1 MAGVPSSHGVNL
13 TSLPYPLHVLKQEYI
28 HTFTIIHQKGRKLK
42 FSPPHPVCYNKPGIP
57 MRRYSILQ
65 RVPLASWLTL
75 ITFLAFTLRIA
86 RLDFQP
92 LWWDEGWTVYFA
104 TSDIPSMVA
113 RTAIDIHP
121 PFYYLL
127 LHLWVLLLGSSPFA
141 IRFFSLLVG
150 VLSAPLIFLVARR
163 LFNPSAGLIAALVWA
178 VAPLPIYYSQEARMY
193 ALVTF
198 LGLLSTLFALQI
210 GKGLKEGQTSIGL
223 WAGYILTTTAAAYTQ
238 YYAAFIPLAQTLFF
252 LILARHNLS
261 LLLKWLTAQA
271 IWFLLY
277 TPWILFAGSKLIDY
291 VATKLVKEADLSLGF
306 ATYMGSHLAT
316 FGLGHLPEHLAWLGI
331 IPLLFAALG
340 VGSALLSASKVSLKQ
355 EGEKGALF
363 LLLYLFVPLLSGFLI
378 NLRFPF
384 RAVGIERLLLLAT
397 PAFYILVALGL
408 SSLKGK
414 RTLLY
419 LAGLV
424 LVAVCG
430 LSLFNFYTI
439 PRYAEDDY
447 RPLIARLEALAQPED
462 VILAVHPWQVGY
474 FRSYYRAPLPSL
486 YLTPKEEADVT
497 QEGWVE
503 RPDLLGQG
511 LDRLLSQH
519 PRLWFPTHQVLGRIL
534 ENEVEEYLSREY
546 HPFLAEWYSQS
557 TKLTAYAS
565 QAPLTTSDRPLEF
578 GGLML
583 LQTYGVGAQ
592 PVEAAWGV
600 IRTELL
606 WQRIA
611 DFQERYRV
619 ALRLTDKA
627 GHLWAS
633 HDSEPLAGLRP
644 FSQLPLGAT
653 LSDSRGLLVP
663 AGTPPGTYQLR
674 LSLYSDPES
683 APLEVTSL
691 GEPLGVE
698 AILGE
703 VKVVLPA
710 RQPPL
715 EALPIQHPRQADF
728 EGGMRLLGYSLG
740 EGPYLSGEEI
750 EVTLFWQAL
759 TKMEEYKLSLRLED
773 ESGKTWTQDEK
784 APLHGTYPTSRWPVD
799 SLTRDPHR
807 LLLPANLPPGH
818 YRLLLGLQRSEDGK
832 PLAIGRWPFWRAQEL
847 ALTTIEVEGRAHSTE
862 PPEAIQH
869 PLWARFGDSVLFLGY
884 DLEAIESHPGRS
896 LHLTLYWQA
905 LAQMGTSYTVFTH
918 LIDEEDRIWGQKDG
932 VPGDWT
938 LPTTS
943 WIEGEYIKDEYEIPI
958 KEDAPLG
965 DYFIEIGMYDASTS
979 VRLPIYEQ
987 EGNHIG
993 DRLLLAETPIRLVR

>member
-1 MAGVPSSHGVNL
+1 
-13 TSLPYPLHVLKQEYI
+13 
-28 HTFTIIHQKGRKLK
+28 
-42 FSPPHPVCYNKPGIP
+42 
-57 MRRYSILQ
+57 MRRYSILG
-65 RVPLASWLTL
+65 RLPLASWLIL
-75 ITFLAFTLRIA
+75 ITFLAFVLRII

-150 VLSAPLIFLVARR
+150 VLSLPLIFLLARR
-163 LFNPSAGLIAALVWA
+163 LFDPRVGLISALIWA
-178 VAPLPIYYSQEARMY
+178 VAPFPIYYSQEARMY

-210 GKGLKEGQTSIGL
+210 WRGLKGEVSIGL

-261 LLLKWLTAQA
+261 LTLKWLTAQA
-271 IWFLLY
+271 ISLLLY

-291 VATKLVKEADLSLGF
+291 VATKLVKEADLPLGLV
-306 ATYMGSHLAT
+306 AYMGSHLAT
-316 FGLGHLPEHLAWLGI
+316 FGIGHLPEPTYLAWLGI
-331 IPLLFAALG
+331 IPLLFAVLG
-340 VGSALLSASKVSLKQ
+340 VGSALRTGAWKVSLAQGKRLGQ
-355 EGEKGALF
+355 GVLF

-378 NLRFPF
+378 NLYFPF

-408 SSLKGK
+408 FSLKGK
-414 RTLLY
+414 RTFLY
-419 LAGLV
+419 LAGLI
-424 LVAVCG
+424 LIAVCG
-430 LSLFNFYTI
+430 FSLFGFYTI
-439 PRYAEDDY
+439 ARYTEDDY
-447 RPLIARLEALAQPED
+447 RPLIARLKALAQPED

-474 FRSYYRAPLPSL
+474 FRSYYGAPLPSL
-486 YLTPKEEADVT
+486 CLTPKEETDVT
-497 QEGWVE
+497 QERWVE
-503 RPDLLGQG
+503 RPDLMGQG
-511 LDRLLSQH
+511 LEGLLSQH

-534 ENEVEEYLSREY
+534 ESEVEGYLGREY
-546 HPFLAEWYSQS
+546 YPFLAEWYSQS

-583 LQTYGVGAQ
+583 LQTYGVSVQ

-600 IRTELL
+600 IRVDLL

-611 DFQERYRV
+611 RFQERYRV
-619 ALRLTDKA
+619 ALRLTDKS
-627 GHLWAS
+627 GYLWAS

-644 FSQLPLGAT
+644 FSELPLGAT
-653 LSDSRGLLVP
+653 LRDSQGLLVP

-683 APLEVTSL
+683 APLEVRSL
-691 GEPLGVE
+691 EEPLGVE

-710 RQPPL
+710 RQPSI

-759 TKMEEYKLSLRLED
+759 TKMEECKVFLRLED
-773 ESGKTWTQDEK
+773 ESGKTWALEEK
-784 APLHGTYPTSRWPVD
+784 APLHGTYPTSQWPVD

-818 YRLLLGLQRSEDGK
+818 YHLLLGLYRSEDGK

-847 ALTTIEVEGRAHSTE
+847 ALATIEVEGRPHSTE
-862 PPEAIQH
+862 PPKAIQH
-869 PLWARFGDSVLFLGY
+869 PLWARLGDNILFLGY
-884 DLEAIESHPGRS
+884 DLRSIESHPGGS

-905 LAQMGTSYTVFTH
+905 LAQMETSYTVFTH
-918 LIDEEDRIWGQKDG
+918 LVDEEDRIWGQKDG
-932 VPGDWT
+932 VPGNWT

-958 KEDAPLG
+958 KEDAPPG
-965 DYFIEIGMYDASTS
+965 DYLIEIGMYDASTS
-979 VRLPIYEQ
+979 LRLPIYDQ
-987 EGNHIG
+987 GGNHVG
-993 DRLLLAETPIRLVR
+993 DRLLLGETPIRLVR

>member
-1 MAGVPSSHGVNL
+1 MRRFFERVPSAHWV
-13 TSLPYPLHVLKQEYI
+13 
-28 HTFTIIHQKGRKLK
+28 
-42 FSPPHPVCYNKPGIP
+42 
-57 MRRYSILQ
+57 
-65 RVPLASWLTL
+65 TL
-75 ITFLAFTLRIA
+75 ITFLAFALRIA

-121 PFYYLL
+121 PLYYLL
-127 LHLWVLLLGSSPFA
+127 LHLWILLLGSSPFA
-141 IRFFSLLVG
+141 IRLSSLVVG

-163 LFNPSAGLIAALVWA
+163 LFTPSVGLLTTLVWA
-178 VAPLPIYYSQEARMY
+178 VAPFPIYYSQEARMY

-210 GKGLKEGQTSIGL
+210 WKGLKEDQSSIGL
-223 WAGYILTTTAAAYTQ
+223 WAGYILTTAAAAYTQ

-252 LILARHNLS
+252 LIILARYNRS
-261 LLLKWLTAQA
+261 LTLKWLTAQA
-271 IWFLLY
+271 IWLLFY
-277 TPWILFAGSKLIDY
+277 APWLLFAGSRLIDY
-291 VATKLVKEADLSLGF
+291 VATKLVKEADLPLGF
-306 ATYMGSHLAT
+306 TTYMGSHLAT
-316 FGLGHLPEHLAWLGI
+316 FSLGHLPENLAWLGI
-331 IPLLFAALG
+331 IPLLLAALG
-340 VGSALLSASKVSLKQ
+340 MGSALLRASKVSLEQGKRLGQ
-355 EGEKGALF
+355 GVVF
-363 LLLYLFVPLLSGFLI
+363 LLLYLLVPLLSGFLI

-414 RTLLY
+414 RMY

-424 LVAVCG
+424 LIALCG
-430 LSLFNFYTI
+430 FSLFNFYTI

-447 RPLIARLEALAQPED
+447 RPLIARMEALAQPED
-462 VILAVHPWQVGY
+462 VILAIHPWQVGY
-474 FRSYYRAPLPSL
+474 FRSYYRTPLPFL
-486 YLTPKEEADVT
+486 YLTPKEETDVT
-497 QEGWVE
+497 QERWVE

-511 LDRLLSQH
+511 LDGLLSQH

-534 ENEVEEYLSREY
+534 ESEVEEYLSREY
-546 HPFLAEWYSQS
+546 YPFLAEWHSQS

-565 QAPLTTSDRPLEF
+565 RAPLTASDRPLEF

-583 LQTYGVGAQ
+583 LQTYGVTVP

-600 IRTELL
+600 ISVDLL

-611 DFQERYRV
+611 HFQERYRL
-619 ALRLTDKA
+619 ALRLTDKS
-627 GHLWAS
+627 GHVWTS
-633 HDSEPLAGLRP
+633 HDGEGLAGLRP
-644 FSQLPLGAT
+644 FFELPLGVA
-653 LSDSRGLLVP
+653 LRDSQGLLVP
-663 AGTPPGTYQLR
+663 AGTPPGVYQLR

-710 RQPPL
+710 RQPPI

-728 EGGMRLLGYSLG
+728 EGGMRLLGLSLG
-740 EGPYLSGEEI
+740 EGPYLSGQEI

-759 TKMEEYKLSLRLED
+759 TEMEEYKLSLRLED
-773 ESGKTWTQDEK
+773 ESGKTWAQEEQ
-784 APLHGTYPTSRWPVD
+784 PPIHGTYPTSRWPVD

-818 YRLLLGLQRSEDGK
+818 YRLLLGLYRSEDGK
-832 PLAIGRWPFWRAQEL
+832 PLAISRWPFWRAHEL
-847 ALTTIEVEGRAHSTE
+847 ALTTIEVEGRPHSTE
-862 PPEAIQH
+862 PPKAIQH
-869 PLWARFGDSVLFLGY
+869 PLWARLGDGVLFLGY
-884 DLEAIESHPGRS
+884 DLASTESRPGGS

-905 LAQMGTSYTVFTH
+905 LAQMETSYTVFTH
-918 LIDEEDRIWGQKDG
+918 LVDEEDRIWGQKDG

-958 KEDAPLG
+958 KEEGPLG
-965 DYFIEIGMYDASTS
+965 YYLIEIGMYDASTS
-979 VRLPIYEQ
+979 VRLPIYDQ
-987 EGNHIG
+987 GGNHIG
-993 DRLLLAETPIRLVR
+993 DRLLLRETPIRLVR

>member
-1 MAGVPSSHGVNL
+1 MRRFFERVPSA
-13 TSLPYPLHVLKQEYI
+13 Y
-28 HTFTIIHQKGRKLK
+28 
-42 FSPPHPVCYNKPGIP
+42 
-57 MRRYSILQ
+57 
-65 RVPLASWLTL
+65 WLTL
-75 ITFLAFTLRIA
+75 ITFLAFALRIA

-92 LWWDEGWTVYFA
+92 LWWDEGWTLYFA
-104 TSDIPSMVA
+104 TSDISSMVA

-127 LHLWVLLLGSSPFA
+127 LHLWILLLGSSPFA

-150 VLSAPLIFLVARR
+150 VLSLPLIFLVARR
-163 LFNPSAGLIAALVWA
+163 LFNPSVGLLAALVWA
-178 VAPLPIYYSQEARMY
+178 VAPFPIYYSQEARMY

-198 LGLLSTLFALQI
+198 LGLLSTFFALQI
-210 GKGLKEGQTSIGL
+210 GKGLKEGQLSIAL
-223 WAGYILTTTAAAYTQ
+223 WAGYILTTAAAVHTQ
-238 YYAAFIPLAQTLFF
+238 YYAAFIPLAQTLFV
-252 LILARHNLS
+252 LARHNLS
-261 LLLKWLTAQA
+261 PILKWLAGQV
-271 IWFLLY
+271 IWLLLY
-277 TPWILFAGSKLIDY
+277 TPWITFAGSKLIDY
-291 VATKLVKEADLSLGF
+291 VATKLVKEADLPLGF

-316 FGLGHLPEHLAWLGI
+316 FGIGHLPEPTYLAWLGI
-331 IPLLFAALG
+331 IPLLLAALG
-340 VGSALLSASKVSLKQ
+340 VGSALLPASKVSLERK
-355 EGEKGALF
+355 EEAPGVLF

-414 RTLLY
+414 RTPLY
-419 LAGLV
+419 LAGLI
-424 LVAVCG
+424 LIAVCG
-430 LSLFNFYTI
+430 LSLFNFYTT

-447 RPLIARLEALAQPED
+447 RPLIARMEALAQPED
-462 VILAVHPWQVGY
+462 VIVVVHPWQVGY
-474 FRSYYRAPLPSL
+474 FRSYYPAPLPLL
-486 YLTPKEEADVT
+486 YLTPKEETDVT
-497 QEGWVE
+497 QERWVE
-503 RPDLLGQG
+503 HPDLMGQG
-511 LDRLLSQH
+511 LDGLLSQH

-546 HPFLAEWYSQS
+546 YPFLAEWYSQS

-565 QAPLTTSDRPLEF
+565 QVPLTASDRSLEF

-583 LQTYGVGAQ
+583 LQTYGVSAQ

-600 IRTELL
+600 IRVDLT

-611 DFQERYRV
+611 HFQERYRV
-619 ALRLTDKA
+619 ALRLTDKS
-627 GHLWAS
+627 GYVWAS

-644 FSQLPLGAT
+644 FSELPLEAT
-653 LSDSRGLLVP
+653 LRDSQGLLVP
-663 AGTPPGTYQLR
+663 AGTPPGVYQLR

-683 APLEVTSL
+683 PPLEVRAL

-703 VKVVLPA
+703 VKVVQPA
-710 RQPPL
+710 RQPPI
-715 EALPIQHPRQADF
+715 EALPIQHRRQADF
-728 EGGMRLLGYSLG
+728 EGRMRLLGYSLG
-740 EGPYLSGEEI
+740 EGPYLAGEEV

-759 TKMEEYKLSLRLED
+759 TKMGEYKVSLRLED
-773 ESGKTWTQDEK
+773 ESGKTWAQEEK
-784 APLHGTYPTSRWPVD
+784 APIHGTYPTSRWPVD
-799 SLTRDPHR
+799 GLTRDPHR

-818 YRLLLGLQRSEDGK
+818 YRLLLGLQRWEDGK

-847 ALTTIEVEGRAHSTE
+847 ALTAIEVEGRPHSTE
-862 PPEAIQH
+862 PPKAIQH
-869 PLWARFGDSVLFLGY
+869 SLWARLGDSVLFLGY
-884 DLEAIESHPGRS
+884 DLASTESRPGGS

-905 LAQMGTSYTVFTH
+905 LAQMGSSYTVFTH
-918 LIDEEDRIWGQKDG
+918 LVDEEDHIWGQKDG

-943 WIEGEYIKDEYEIPI
+943 WIEGEYIVDEYEIPI

-965 DYFIEIGMYDASTS
+965 DYLIEIGMYDASTS
-979 VRLPIYEQ
+979 VRLPIYDR

-993 DRLLLAETPIRLVR
+993 DRLLLEETPIQLVR

>member
-1 MAGVPSSHGVNL
+1 
-13 TSLPYPLHVLKQEYI
+13 
-28 HTFTIIHQKGRKLK
+28 
-42 FSPPHPVCYNKPGIP
+42 
-57 MRRYSILQ
+57 MRRYSILK

-75 ITFLAFTLRIA
+75 ITFLAFALRIA
-86 RLDFQP
+86 RLEFQP

-104 TSDIPSMVA
+104 TSDIPSMAA

-121 PFYYLL
+121 PFYYLI
-127 LHLWVLLLGSSPFA
+127 LHGWVLLLGASPFA
-141 IRFFSLLVG
+141 IRSFSLLMG
-150 VLSAPLIFLVARR
+150 VLSLPLVFLVTRR
-163 LFNPSAGLIAALVWA
+163 LFTPRVGLLATLVWA
-178 VAPLPIYYSQEARMY
+178 VAPFPIYYSQEARMY

-198 LGLLSTLFALQI
+198 LGLLSTLFSLEI
-210 GKGLKEGQTSIGL
+210 WKRLKEGQLSIGL
-223 WAGYILTTTAAAYTQ
+223 WAGYILTTAAAAYTQ

-252 LILARHNLS
+252 LILARRNRS
-261 LLLKWLTAQA
+261 LILKWLAAQA
-271 IWFLLY
+271 LWLLLY
-277 TPWILFAGSKLIDY
+277 TPWILFAGGKLIDY
-291 VATKLVKEADLSLGF
+291 VATKLVKEADLPLGF
-306 ATYMGSHLAT
+306 VTYMGSHLAT
-316 FGLGHLPEHLAWLGI
+316 FGIGHLPQPSYLAWLGI

-340 VGSALLSASKVSLKQ
+340 VGSALLPASRGSPEQ
-355 EGEKGALF
+355 EGEKGVLF

-397 PAFYILVALGL
+397 PSFYILAALGL
-408 SSLKGK
+408 SSLKG
-414 RTLLY
+414 RGIY

-424 LVAVCG
+424 LIAVCG
-430 LSLFNFYTI
+430 FSLFEFYTI
-439 PRYAEDDY
+439 PRSAEDDY

-462 VILAVHPWQVGY
+462 VVVTVHPWQVGY

-486 YLTPKEEADVT
+486 YLTPKEESDVT
-497 QEGWVE
+497 QERWAE
-503 RPDLLGQG
+503 RPHLMGQG
-511 LDRLLSQH
+511 LDGLLSQH

-534 ENEVEEYLSREY
+534 ETKVEEYLSREY
-546 HPFLAEWYSQS
+546 YPFLAEWYSQS

-565 QAPLTTSDRPLEF
+565 RVPLTASDRPLEF

-583 LQTYGVGAQ
+583 LQTHGVTAQ
-592 PVEAAWGV
+592 PVEAAWEV
-600 IRTELL
+600 IRVDLL

-619 ALRLTDKA
+619 ALRLTDKS
-627 GHLWAS
+627 GNVWAS
-633 HDSEPLAGLRP
+633 HDSEPLAGLYP
-644 FSQLPLGAT
+644 FSTLPLGAT
-653 LSDSRGLLVP
+653 LRDSQGLLVP

-683 APLEVTSL
+683 APLEVRSVEEL
-691 GEPLGVE
+691 LGVE

-710 RQPPL
+710 RQPPI
-715 EALPIQHPRQADF
+715 EALPIQHGRQADF

-740 EGPYLSGEEI
+740 EGSYLSGEEI
-750 EVTLFWQAL
+750 EVTIFWQAVAR
-759 TKMEEYKLSLRLED
+759 MEDYKVSLRLED
-773 ESGKTWTQDEK
+773 ESGKTWAQEEE
-784 APLHGTYPTSRWPVD
+784 APVYSTSQWPPG

-818 YRLLLGLQRSEDGK
+818 YHLLLGLYRSEDSK
-832 PLAIGRWPFWRAQEL
+832 ALATGRWPFWRVHDL

-869 PLWARFGDSVLFLGY
+869 PLRAQMGDSVLFLGY
-884 DLEAIESHPGRS
+884 DLASTESRPGGG

-905 LAQMGTSYTVFTH
+905 LAQMETSYSVFTH
-918 LIDEEDRIWGQKDG
+918 LVDEDDRIWGQKDG

-958 KEDAPLG
+958 REDAPLG
-965 DYFIEIGMYDASTS
+965 DYLIEMGMYDASTS
-979 VRLPIYEQ
+979 LRLPIYDQ
-987 EGNHIG
+987 EGKHIG
-993 DRLLLAETPIRLVR
+993 DRLLLRETPIRLAD

>member
-1 MAGVPSSHGVNL
+1 MRRFFERVPSAYWL
-13 TSLPYPLHVLKQEYI
+13 TS
-28 HTFTIIHQKGRKLK
+28 II
-42 FSPPHPVCYNKPGIP
+42 
-57 MRRYSILQ
+57 
-65 RVPLASWLTL
+65 
-75 ITFLAFTLRIA
+75 FLAFALRIA

-121 PFYYLL
+121 PFCYLL
-127 LHLWVLLLGSSPFA
+127 LHLWVLFLGSSPFA

-150 VLSAPLIFLVARR
+150 VLSLPLIFLVARR
-163 LFNPSAGLIAALVWA
+163 LFNPSVGLLAALVWA
-178 VAPLPIYYSQEARMY
+178 VAPFPIYYSQEARMY

-210 GKGLKEGQTSIGL
+210 WKGLKEGRVSIGL
-223 WAGYILTTTAAAYTQ
+223 WAGYILTTAVAVYTQ
-238 YYAAFIPLAQTLFF
+238 YYAAFIPLAQTLF
-252 LILARHNLS
+252 LARRNLS
-261 LLLKWLTAQA
+261 LILKWLAGQA
-271 IWFLLY
+271 IWLLLY

-291 VATKLVKEADLSLGF
+291 VATKLVKEADLPLGF

-316 FGLGHLPEHLAWLGI
+316 FGIGHLPEPTHLAWLGI
-331 IPLLFAALG
+331 IPLLLAALG
-340 VGSALLSASKVSLKQ
+340 VGSALLASKAPLERK
-355 EGEKGALF
+355 EKTQGVLF

-414 RTLLY
+414 RPLLY

-424 LVAVCG
+424 LIAVCG

-447 RPLIARLEALAQPED
+447 RSLITRMETLAQPED
-462 VILAVHPWQVGY
+462 AILAVHPWQVGY
-474 FRSYYRAPLPSL
+474 FRSYYRVPLPSL
-486 YLTPKEEADVT
+486 YLTPKEETDVT
-497 QEGWVE
+497 QERWIE
-503 RPDLLGQG
+503 RLDLMGQD
-511 LDRLLSQH
+511 LDQLLSQH
-519 PRLWFPTHQVLGRIL
+519 PRLWFPTHQLLGRIL

-546 HPFLAEWYSQS
+546 YPFLGEWYRQS

-565 QAPLTTSDRPLEF
+565 QAPLTASDRSLEF

-583 LQTYGVGAQ
+583 LQTYGVSAQ
-592 PVEAAWGV
+592 AVEAAWGV
-600 IRTELL
+600 IRVDLL

-611 DFQERYRV
+611 HFQERYRV
-619 ALRLTDKA
+619 ALRLRDKT
-627 GHLWAS
+627 GYVWAS
-633 HDSEPLAGLRP
+633 HDSEPLAGLLP
-644 FSQLPLGAT
+644 FSELPLGAT
-653 LSDSRGLLVP
+653 LRDSQGLLVP
-663 AGTPPGTYQLR
+663 AGTPPGVYQLR

-683 APLEVTSL
+683 APLEVRAL

-703 VKVVLPA
+703 VKVVLPT
-710 RQPPL
+710 RQPPI
-715 EALPIQHPRQADF
+715 EALPIQHLRQADF
-728 EGGMRLLGYSLG
+728 EGEMRLLGYSLG
-740 EGPYLSGEEI
+740 EGPYLAGEEV

-759 TKMEEYKLSLRLED
+759 TEMGEYKVPLRLED
-773 ESGKTWTQDEK
+773 ESGKTWAQEEK
-784 APLHGTYPTSRWPVD
+784 APIHGTYPTSRWPVD

-818 YRLLLGLQRSEDGK
+818 YRLFLGLHRSKDGK
-832 PLAIGRWPFWRAQEL
+832 PLTIGRWPFRRAQEL

-869 PLWARFGDSVLFLGY
+869 HLWARLGDSVLFLGY
-884 DLEAIESHPGRS
+884 DLASTESHPGGS
-896 LHLTLYWQA
+896 LRLTLYWQA
-905 LAQMGTSYTVFTH
+905 LAQMETSYTVFTH
-918 LIDEEDRIWGQKDG
+918 LVDEEDRIWGQKDSI
-932 VPGDWT
+932 PGDWT

-943 WIEGEYIKDEYEIPI
+943 WIEGEYIKDEYEIPV

-965 DYFIEIGMYDASTS
+965 GYLIEIGMYDASTS
-979 VRLPIYEQ
+979 VRLPIYDQ
-987 EGNHIG
+987 EGNQIG
-993 DRLLLAETPIRLVR
+993 DRLLLEETPIRLVR

>member
-1 MAGVPSSHGVNL
+1 MA
-13 TSLPYPLHVLKQEYI
+13 Y
-28 HTFTIIHQKGRKLK
+28 
-42 FSPPHPVCYNKPGIP
+42 
-57 MRRYSILQ
+57 
-65 RVPLASWLTL
+65 WLTL
-75 ITFLAFTLRIA
+75 ITFLAFALRIA
-86 RLDFQP
+86 RLEFQP

-104 TSDIPSMVA
+104 TSDILSMMA

-127 LHLWVLLLGSSPFA
+127 LHLWVLLLGPSPFA

-150 VLSAPLIFLVARR
+150 VLSVTVIFLVARR
-163 LFNPSAGLIAALVWA
+163 LFNPSIGLLAALVWA
-178 VAPLPIYYSQEARMY
+178 VAPFPIYYSQEARMY

-210 GKGLKEGQTSIGL
+210 WKGLKEGQLSIGL
-223 WAGYILTTTAAAYTQ
+223 WVAYILTTTAAAYTQ

-252 LILARHNLS
+252 LILARRYRFLIF
-261 LLLKWLTAQA
+261 KWLVAQA
-271 IWFLLY
+271 IWLLLY
-277 TPWILFAGSKLIDY
+277 APWILFAGSKLIDY
-291 VATKLVKEADLSLGF
+291 VATKLVKEADLPLGF
-306 ATYMGSHLAT
+306 ATYMGSHLAA
-316 FGLGHLPEHLAWLGI
+316 FGIGHLPEPTYLAWLGI

-340 VGSALLSASKVSLKQ
+340 VGSALLPASRVSLEQ
-355 EGEKGALF
+355 EGEEGIVF

-384 RAVGIERLLLLAT
+384 RAIGIERLLLLAT

-419 LAGLV
+419 LTGLI
-424 LVAVCG
+424 LIAVCG
-430 LSLFNFYTI
+430 LSLFYFYTI

-447 RPLIARLEALAQPED
+447 RPLIARMEALAQPKD
-462 VILAVHPWQVGY
+462 VILVVHPWQVGY
-474 FRSYYRAPLPSL
+474 FRSYYPAPLPFL
-486 YLTPKEEADVT
+486 YLTPKEETDVT
-497 QEGWVE
+497 QERWME
-503 RPDLLGQG
+503 RPHLMGQG
-511 LDRLLSQH
+511 LDGLLSQH

-534 ENEVEEYLSREY
+534 ESEVEEYLSREY
-546 HPFLAEWYSQS
+546 YPFLAEWYSQS
-557 TKLTAYAS
+557 TKLAAYAS
-565 QAPLTTSDRPLEF
+565 QASLTASDRSLEF

-583 LQTYGVGAQ
+583 LQAYGISAQ

-600 IRTELL
+600 IRVDLL
-606 WQRIA
+606 WQRI
-611 DFQERYRV
+611 DHFQERYRV
-619 ALRLTDKA
+619 ALRLTDKS
-627 GHLWAS
+627 GYVWAS

-644 FSQLPLGAT
+644 FSELPLGAT
-653 LSDSRGLLVP
+653 LRDSQGLLVP

-674 LSLYSDPES
+674 LSLYSAPES

-710 RQPPL
+710 RQPPV
-715 EALPIQHPRQADF
+715 EALPIQYPQQADF

-740 EGPYLSGEEI
+740 EGPYLAGEET

-759 TKMEEYKLSLRLED
+759 TEMEEYKVSLHLED
-773 ESGKTWTQDEK
+773 ESGKTWVQEEK
-784 APLHGTYPTSRWPVD
+784 APIHGTYPTSRWPVD
-799 SLTRDPHR
+799 SLTRDPYR
-807 LLLPANLPPGH
+807 LLLLANLPPGH
-818 YRLLLGLQRSEDGK
+818 YRLLLGLQRSENGTR
-832 PLAIGRWPFWRAQEL
+832 LTIGRWPFWRAQEL

-862 PPEAIQH
+862 PPKAIQH
-869 PLWARFGDSVLFLGY
+869 PLWARLGDSVLFLGY
-884 DLEAIESHPGRS
+884 DLTSTESRPGGS

-918 LIDEEDRIWGQKDG
+918 LVDEEDGIWGQKDA

-943 WIEGEYIKDEYEIPI
+943 WIEGEYIVDEYEIPL

-965 DYFIEIGMYDASTS
+965 DYLIEIGMYDASTS
-979 VRLPIYEQ
+979 MRLPIYDQ

-993 DRLLLAETPIRLVR
+993 ERLLLGETPIRLVR

>member
-1 MAGVPSSHGVNL
+1 
-13 TSLPYPLHVLKQEYI
+13 
-28 HTFTIIHQKGRKLK
+28 
-42 FSPPHPVCYNKPGIP
+42 

-65 RVPLASWLTL
+65 RVPLAHWLTL
-75 ITFLAFTLRIA
+75 ITFLAFALRIA

-127 LHLWVLLLGSSPFA
+127 LHLWILFLGSSPFA

-150 VLSAPLIFLVARR
+150 VLSLPLIFLVARH
-163 LFNPSAGLIAALVWA
+163 LFNPSIGLLAALVWA
-178 VAPLPIYYSQEARMY
+178 VAPFPIYYSQEARMY

-198 LGLLSTLFALQI
+198 LGLLSTFFALQI
-210 GKGLKEGQTSIGL
+210 WKGLKGEISIGL
-223 WAGYILTTTAAAYTQ
+223 WAAYILTTTAAAYTQ
-238 YYAAFIPLAQTLFF
+238 YYAAFIPLAQILFL

-261 LLLKWLTAQA
+261 LILKWLAAQA
-271 IWFLLY
+271 IWLLFCA
-277 TPWILFAGSKLIDY
+277 PWILFAGSKLIDY
-291 VATKLVKEADLSLGF
+291 VATKLVKEADLPLGF

-316 FGLGHLPEHLAWLGI
+316 FGLGHLPEPTYLAWLGI

-340 VGSALLSASKVSLKQ
+340 VGSALLPASKVSPEQK
-355 EGEKGALF
+355 EGALGESVLF

-384 RAVGIERLLLLAT
+384 RAAGIERLLLLVT

-419 LAGLV
+419 LAGLI
-424 LVAVCG
+424 LIALCG
-430 LSLFNFYTI
+430 LSLFDFYTI
-439 PRYAEDDY
+439 ARYAEDDY

-462 VILAVHPWQVGY
+462 VIVAVHPWQVGY
-474 FRSYYRAPLPSL
+474 LRSYYRASLPSL
-486 YLTPKEEADVT
+486 YLTPKEETDVT
-497 QEGWVE
+497 QERWME
-503 RPDLLGQG
+503 RPDLMDQG

-534 ENEVEEYLSREY
+534 ESEVEEHLSREY

-583 LQTYGVGAQ
+583 LQTYGISAQ
-592 PVEAAWGV
+592 VVEAAWGV
-600 IRTELL
+600 IRVDLL
-606 WQRIA
+606 WQRIGH
-611 DFQERYRV
+611 FQEKYRV
-619 ALRLTDKA
+619 ALRLRDKS
-627 GHLWAS
+627 GYVWAS

-653 LSDSRGLLVP
+653 LWDSPGLLVP
-663 AGTPPGTYQLR
+663 AGTPPGVYQLR

-683 APLEVTSL
+683 PPLEVTSL
-691 GEPLGVE
+691 EEPLGVE
-698 AILGE
+698 AMLGE
-703 VKVVLPA
+703 VKVVLPT
-710 RQPPL
+710 RQPPIQ
-715 EALPIQHPRQADF
+715 ALPVQHPGQADF
-728 EGGMRLLGYSLG
+728 KGGMRLLGYSLG

-759 TKMEEYKLSLRLED
+759 TKMEEYEVSLRLED
-773 ESGKTWTQDEK
+773 ESGKTWAQEEK
-784 APLHGTYPTSRWPVD
+784 APIHGTYPTSQWPVD

-807 LLLPANLPPGH
+807 LLPPANLPPGH
-818 YRLLLGLQRSEDGK
+818 YHLLLGLYRLEDGK

-847 ALTTIEVEGRAHSTE
+847 ALTTIEVEGRPHSTE
-862 PPEAIQH
+862 PPKAIQH
-869 PLWARFGDSVLFLGY
+869 PFWARLGDSVLFLGY
-884 DLEAIESHPGRS
+884 DLASQESSPGGS

-905 LAQMGTSYTVFTH
+905 LAQMETSYTVFTH
-918 LIDEEDRIWGQKDG
+918 LVDEEDRIWGQKDG

-943 WIEGEYIKDEYEIPI
+943 WIEGEYIEDEYEIPI
-958 KEDAPLG
+958 KEEAPLG
-965 DYFIEIGMYDASTS
+965 DYLIEIGMYDASTS
-979 VRLPIYEQ
+979 VRLPIYDQ

-993 DRLLLAETPIRLVR
+993 DRLLLRETPIRLVE

>member
-1 MAGVPSSHGVNL
+1 
-13 TSLPYPLHVLKQEYI
+13 
-28 HTFTIIHQKGRKLK
+28 
-42 FSPPHPVCYNKPGIP
+42 
-57 MRRYSILQ
+57 MRRFFE
-65 RVPLASWLTL
+65 RVPLAYWLIL
-75 ITFLAFTLRIA
+75 ITFLAFVLRIA

-127 LHLWVLLLGSSPFA
+127 LHLWILFLGSSPFA

-150 VLSAPLIFLVARR
+150 VISLPLIFLVARR
-163 LFNPSAGLIAALVWA
+163 LFNPSVGLFATLVWA
-178 VAPLPIYYSQEARMY
+178 VAPFPIYYSQEARMY

-198 LGLLSTLFALQI
+198 LGLLSTCFALQI
-210 GKGLKEGQTSIGL
+210 GKRLKEGQTPIGL

-238 YYAAFIPLAQTLFF
+238 YYGAFIPLAQTLY
-252 LILARHNLS
+252 ILARRNRPPI
-261 LLLKWLTAQA
+261 LKWLAAQA
-271 IWFLLY
+271 IWLLLY
-277 TPWILFAGSKLIDY
+277 TPWILFAGSKLVDY
-291 VATKLVKEADLSLGF
+291 VATKLVKEADLPLGL

-316 FGLGHLPEHLAWLGI
+316 FGLGHLPEATYLAWLGI
-331 IPLLFAALG
+331 IPLFFAALG
-340 VGSALLSASKVSLKQ
+340 AGSALWALASRASLKQ
-355 EGEKGALF
+355 EEEALGEGALF

-384 RAVGIERLLLLAT
+384 RAVGVERLLLLAT
-397 PAFYILVALGL
+397 PAFYITVALGL
-408 SSLKGK
+408 FSLKGK

-419 LAGLV
+419 LAGLI
-424 LVAVCG
+424 LIALCG
-430 LSLFNFYTI
+430 FSLLNFYTI

-462 VILAVHPWQVGY
+462 VILVVHPWQVGY
-474 FRSYYRAPLPSL
+474 FRSYYPAPLPSL
-486 YLTPKEEADVT
+486 YLTPKEESDVT
-497 QEGWVE
+497 QERWVE
-503 RPDLLGQG
+503 RPDLMGQG
-511 LDRLLSQH
+511 LDGLLSQH
-519 PRLWFPTHQVLGRIL
+519 LRLWFPTHQVLGRIL
-534 ENEVEEYLSREY
+534 ESEVEEYLTREY

-565 QAPLTTSDRPLEF
+565 QAPLTISDQPLEF

-583 LQTYGVGAQ
+583 LQTYGVSAQ
-592 PVEAAWGV
+592 AVEAAWGV
-600 IRTELL
+600 IRVDLL

-619 ALRLTDKA
+619 ALRLADES
-627 GHLWAS
+627 GYVWAS
-633 HDSEPLAGLRP
+633 RDSELLAGLRP
-644 FSQLPLGAT
+644 FSQLPLGST
-653 LSDSRGLLVP
+653 LRDSPGLLVP

-683 APLEVTSL
+683 APLEVRSQ
-691 GEPLGVE
+691 GEPPGVE

-710 RQPPL
+710 RQPPI

-750 EVTLFWQAL
+750 DLTLFWQAL
-759 TKMEEYKLSLRLED
+759 TKVEECKVSLHLED
-773 ESGKTWTQDEK
+773 ASGKTWAQEDE

-807 LLLPANLPPGH
+807 LLLPANLSPGH
-818 YRLLLGLQRSEDGK
+818 YRLLLGLYRSEDGM
-832 PLAIGRWPFWRAQEL
+832 PLTIGCWPFWRAQEVT
-847 ALTTIEVEGRAHSTE
+847 LTTIEVVGRAHSTE

-869 PLWARFGDSVLFLGY
+869 PRWARLGDSVLFLGY
-884 DLEAIESHPGRS
+884 DLRPTESRPGGS

-905 LAQMGTSYTVFTH
+905 LAQMDTSYTVFTH
-918 LIDEEDRIWGQKDG
+918 LVDEEDRIWGQKDG
-932 VPGDWT
+932 VPGNWT

-943 WIEGEYIKDEYEIPI
+943 WIEGEYIEDEYEIPI

-965 DYFIEIGMYDASTS
+965 DYLIEIGMYDASTS
-979 VRLPIYEQ
+979 VRLPIYDQ
-987 EGNHIG
+987 EGNHVE
-993 DRLLLAETPIRLVR
+993 DRLLLGETPIRLVR

>member
-1 MAGVPSSHGVNL
+1 MRRDSILKRIPWAYWL
-13 TSLPYPLHVLKQEYI
+13 TS
-28 HTFTIIHQKGRKLK
+28 
-42 FSPPHPVCYNKPGIP
+42 
-57 MRRYSILQ
+57 
-65 RVPLASWLTL
+65 

-127 LHLWVLLLGSSPFA
+127 LHLWVLLLGASPFA

-163 LFNPSAGLIAALVWA
+163 LFNPSVGLLTTLVWA
-178 VAPLPIYYSQEARMY
+178 VAPFPIYYSQEARMY

-198 LGLLSTLFALQI
+198 LGLLSTYFALEI
-210 GKGLKEGQTSIGL
+210 GKGLKEGQASIGL
-223 WAGYILTTTAAAYTQ
+223 WAGYLLTTTAAAYTQ

-252 LILARHNLS
+252 LILARHKLS
-261 LLLKWLTAQA
+261 LILKWLAAQA
-271 IWFLLY
+271 IWLLLY
-277 TPWILFAGSKLIDY
+277 APWILFAGSKLIDY
-291 VATKLVKEADLSLGF
+291 VATKLAKEADLPLGF
-306 ATYMGSHLAT
+306 ATYMGSHLTT
-316 FGLGHLPEHLAWLGI
+316 FGLGHLSQHLAWLGI
-331 IPLLFAALG
+331 IPLFFVALG
-340 VGSALLSASKVSLKQ
+340 VGSALWPDGAKVSLEQ
-355 EGEKGALF
+355 EERVSRGVLF

-384 RAVGIERLLLLAT
+384 RAIGIERLLLLAT

-408 SSLKGK
+408 FSLKGR

-419 LAGLV
+419 LAGLI
-424 LVAVCG
+424 LLALCG
-430 LSLFNFYTI
+430 LSLSHFYTI
-439 PRYAEDDY
+439 PRYVEDDY

-462 VILAVHPWQVGY
+462 VIVVVHPWQVGY
-474 FRSYYRAPLPSL
+474 FHSYYQALLPSL
-486 YLTPKEEADVT
+486 YLTPKEETDVT
-497 QEGWVE
+497 RERWME

-511 LDRLLSQH
+511 LDRLFSQH

-534 ENEVEEYLSREY
+534 ESEVEEYLSRGY
-546 HPFLAEWYSQS
+546 YPFLAEWYSQN

-565 QAPLTTSDRPLEF
+565 QAPLTASDRPLEF

-583 LQTYGVGAQ
+583 LQTYGVSAQ
-592 PVEAAWGV
+592 AVEAAWGV
-600 IRTELL
+600 IRVDLL
-606 WQRIA
+606 WQRVA

-619 ALRLTDKA
+619 ALRLTDKS
-627 GHLWAS
+627 GYVWAS
-633 HDSEPLAGLRP
+633 HDSEGVAGLHP
-644 FSQLPLGAT
+644 FPELPLGAT
-653 LSDSRGLLVP
+653 LRDSQGLLVP

-703 VKVVLPA
+703 VRVILPA
-710 RQPPL
+710 RQPPI
-715 EALPIQHPRQADF
+715 EAFPIQHPRQADF

-759 TKMEEYKLSLRLED
+759 TRMEEYKVSLRLED
-773 ESGKTWTQDEK
+773 ESGKTWTQEEK
-784 APLHGTYPTSRWPVD
+784 APLRGTYPTSRWPVD

-818 YRLLLGLQRSEDGK
+818 YRLLLGLCRSEDGK
-832 PLAIGRWPFWRAQEL
+832 PLAIGHWPFRRAQKV
-847 ALTTIEVEGRAHSTE
+847 ALTTIEVEGRVHSTE

-869 PLWARFGDSVLFLGY
+869 PLWARLGDSVLFLGY
-884 DLEAIESHPGRS
+884 DLASLESHPGGS

-965 DYFIEIGMYDASTS
+965 DYLIEIGMYDASTS
-979 VRLPIYEQ
+979 VRLPIYDQ
-987 EGNHIG
+987 ERNHIG
-993 DRLLLAETPIRLVR
+993 DRLLLEETQIRLVH